1 MSKRFTDT
9 DKWRNPWFRKLP
21 PTYKALWMYIVD
33 ACDNAGVWMVDIDL
47 ASFSI
52 GEEIDHDSALEAFDG
67 RVISIGD
74 GKRWQVVDYVAFQFG
89 TELNPKSKVHAS
101 VISLMKKHGIDIVT
115 HRVSIGYTKGI
126 HSPKDKDK
134 NKDKNPILIPYPNT
148 PLPPTGGDVGK
159 TTEIPTPTTEDER
172 IEARLHV
179 AAKRKPPFQDV
190 LDWGETNNYKFE
202 ALCEY
207 YDKMEACGWIEG
219 HGRPIVNW
227 KSHLAG
233 AMRREASK
241 K

>member
-1 MSKRFTDT
+1 MKEYFKHDYGASYDQSIQILLSERGAKAYGLYWLVVEAMYSNGGELVFAMLSLVVRRSAYRSAKSDFDRMVELGLFELTENGYTSKRIYNALLERSSISDT
-9 DKWRNPWFRKLP
+9 RSNAAKKRHSADANAMQMQSKSSAIREEKS
-21 PTYKALWMYIVD
+21 IV
-33 ACDNAGVWMVDIDL
+33 
-47 ASFSI
+47 
-52 GEEIDHDSALEAFDG
+52 
-67 RVISIGD
+67 
-74 GKRWQVVDYVAFQFG
+74 Y
-89 TELNPKSKVHAS
+89 
-101 VISLMKKHGIDIVT
+101 
-115 HRVSIGYTKGI
+115 
-126 HSPKDKDK
+126 
-134 NKDKNPILIPYPNT
+134 T

>member
-1 MSKRFTDT
+1 MKEYIKHDYGASRDQSIQILMLKHGAKAYGMYWIIVEAMYEACGTLAEAVLKNVVAMSKVRNGMQVFDT
-9 DKWRNPWFRKLP
+9 MLELGLF
-21 PTYKALWMYIVD
+21 
-33 ACDNAGVWMVDIDL
+33 
-47 ASFSI
+47 
-52 GEEIDHDSALEAFDG
+52 EEIDGGYTSNRIQNALLERDK
-67 RVISIGD
+67 ISDVRSNAAKI
-74 GKRWQVVDYVAFQFG
+74 KHANAKQKQS
-89 TELNPKSKVHAS
+89 KSNAINS
-101 VISLMKKHGIDIVT
+101 NSNSIVYT
-115 HRVSIGYTKGI
+115 PLTPQGGEVRVS
-126 HSPKDKDK
+126 
-134 NKDKNPILIPYPNT
+134 
-148 PLPPTGGDVGK
+148 
-159 TTEIPTPTTEDER
+159 TEIPTPTTEDER

>member
-1 MSKRFTDT
+1 MKEYIKHDYGASRDQSIQILMLKHGAKAYGMYWIIVEAMYEACGTLAEAVLKNVVAMSKVRNGMQVFDT
-9 DKWRNPWFRKLP
+9 MLELGLF
-21 PTYKALWMYIVD
+21 
-33 ACDNAGVWMVDIDL
+33 
-47 ASFSI
+47 
-52 GEEIDHDSALEAFDG
+52 EEIDG
-67 RVISIGD
+67 
-74 GKRWQVVDYVAFQFG
+74 
-89 TELNPKSKVHAS
+89 
-101 VISLMKKHGIDIVT
+101 
-115 HRVSIGYTKGI
+115 GYTSNRI
-126 HSPKDKDK
+126 QNALLERDKISDVRSNAAK
-134 NKDKNPILIPYPNT
+134 IKHANAKQKQSKSSAINSNSNSIVYT

>member
-1 MSKRFTDT
+1 MKEYIKHDYGASRDQSIQLLMLQHGAKAYGLYWIIVEAMYENCGTVAEAVLKNVVAMSKVRNGMSVFDT
-9 DKWRNPWFRKLP
+9 MLELGLFQVCEGGYTSKRVLVALSERNKLSE
-21 PTYKALWMYIVD
+21 IRS
-33 ACDNAGVWMVDIDL
+33 NAAKVKHANAEQTESKSSAMN
-47 ASFSI
+47 SNSI
-52 GEEIDHDSALEAFDG
+52 G
-67 RVISIGD
+67 
-74 GKRWQVVDYVAFQFG
+74 
-89 TELNPKSKVHAS
+89 
-101 VISLMKKHGIDIVT
+101 IV
-115 HRVSIGYTKGI
+115 Y
-126 HSPKDKDK
+126 
-134 NKDKNPILIPYPNT
+134 T
-148 PLPPTGGDVGK
+148 PLTPQGGGVGK